1 MVDVGV
7 VNGGVVGVILTDI
20 MIATNVSYLMIDE
33 GGYLIGGQCVDTPTN
48 DSLNELYS
56 VILNEL
62 IANEIYNIHN
72 VTGYTIK
79 PCGSNNGKTSPANKL
94 TVSD

>member
-1 MVDVGV
+1 MGV

-20 MIATNVSYLMIDE
+20 MIVTNVSYLMIDE
-33 GGYLIGGQCVDTPTN
+33 GGYLIGGQCVDMPTN
-48 DSLNELYS
+48 DSLNEIYS
-56 VILNEL
+56 VILNEM
-62 IANEIYNIHN
+62 IANGVYNIHD

-79 PCGSNNGKTSPANKL
+79 PCGPNKGKSSPANKL

>member
-1 MVDVGV
+1 MGV

-33 GGYLIGGQCVDTPTN
+33 GGYLIGGQCMDMPTN
-48 DSLNELYS
+48 DSLNEIYS
-56 VILNEL
+56 VILNEM
-62 IANEIYNIHN
+62 IANGVYNIHD

-79 PCGSNNGKTSPANKL
+79 PCGPNKGKSSPANKL

>member
-1 MVDVGV
+1 MGV